1 MKSYYSIIRFV
12 NNPLSKENLAIGMI
26 VISNG
31 NVFYKFSKDKVN
43 LAQKI
48 NRSNANLLGYSID
61 KISNFIDNQLKEE
74 ISLFS
79 REVSVNLEY
88 LNRLSIYNNGFFQ
101 FDKPSIINIEF
112 DKEKFSE
119 FFGKYIEL
127 NRKLSSKEVVD
138 RSFERTINRVFYKP
152 LQNVIDIEYKV
163 KKEQV
168 PGLFFDYLLDGIGVN
183 GSIYT
188 VKSLDLN
195 ADKPIDNYRKDISE
209 LESLNYRLDLFSK
222 ENDLDSNANNH
233 YLVVDAYVGSKPSYQ
248 NLYDILQ
255 DQNDNDYPYSVIST
269 NELDS
274 VTKDI
279 KNSTSIMKFSDYIQD
294 LY

>member
-31 NVFYKFSKDKVN
+31 NVFYKFSKEKVN
-43 LAQKI
+43 LAQRI

-74 ISLFS
+74 VSLFE
-79 REVSVNLEY
+79 REASINFEY

-101 FDKPSIINIEF
+101 FDKPSIINIDF
-112 DKEKFSE
+112 NKEKFSD
-119 FFGKYIEL
+119 FFAKYIEL
-127 NRKLSSKEVVD
+127 NRRSSNKAIVD
-138 RSFERTINRVFYKP
+138 RSFERIINQVFLKP
-152 LQNVIDIEYKV
+152 LKNVIDIDYKV

-168 PGLFFDYLLDGIGVN
+168 PGLFFDYKLDGIGVN

-195 ADKPIDNYRKDISE
+195 ADKPIDSYRKDISE

-222 ENDLDSNANNH
+222 ENDLDSHANNH
-233 YLVVDAYVGSKPSYQ
+233 YLVVDPYVGSKRSFQ
-248 NLYDILQ
+248 NLYDILSDQ
-255 DQNDNDYPYSVIST
+255 DVSDYPYSVIST
-269 NELDS
+269 NAVSYTHLRAHE
-274 VTKDI
+274 T
-279 KNSTSIMKFSDYIQD
+279 
-294 LY
+294 

>member
-26 VISNG
+26 VISKG
-31 NVFYKFSKDKVN
+31 DVFYKFSKEKVH

-48 NRSNANLLGYSID
+48 NRSNANLLSYSID

-74 ISLFS
+74 VSLFE
-79 REVSVNLEY
+79 REASVNLDY

-101 FDKPSIINIEF
+101 FDKPSIINIDF
-112 DKEKFSE
+112 NKEKFND

-127 NRKLSSKEVVD
+127 NRRSSNKAIVD
-138 RSFERTINRVFYKP
+138 RSFARIIDQVFYKP
-152 LQNVIDIEYKV
+152 LQNVIDIDYKV

-168 PGLFFDYLLDGIGVN
+168 PGLFFDYKLDGIGVN

-195 ADKPIDNYRKDISE
+195 ADKPIDSYRKDISE

-222 ENDLDSNANNH
+222 ENNLDSNANNH
-233 YLVVDAYVGSKPSYQ
+233 YLVIDPYIGSKPSYK

-255 DQNDNDYPYSVIST
+255 DQEECDYPYSVINT
-269 NELDS
+269 KELAK
-274 VTKDI
+274 VTSAI
-279 KNSTSIMKFSDYIQD
+279 KHSSSIMKFSDFIGE
-294 LY
+294 LA